1 MKKNVSSRVRPRQV
15 DVAQLAGVSPAVV
28 SIVLSGRA
36 EGSTRVGEEA
46 RKRVLAAVEA
56 LDYKTNLLARG
67 LRINR
72 SGGVG
77 VVVKALHNSFNGRLL
92 SGVEGVMGDAG
103 MHLMVSSGRGQTD
116 SERVAIEFLL
126 ERRCDA
132 LIVSLSAT
140 PDASLVELS
149 RADRPIIVVGHRVP
163 GLEARCITLD
173 DVLGGSL
180 ATRYLLEHGH
190 RQLAHISGP
199 LDHRAARDRLDG
211 YRQALSDAG
220 QSASGLIVEGD
231 FSKQG
236 GFAAVGTLLGRGF
249 SRGGIF
255 VANDRMAEG
264 VLERLHSEGLRVPE
278 DVSVVGYDDAS
289 NAPYLRPALTTVYQP
304 IREMGVAA
312 AQLALKVLGMRS
324 EEVNQCFEPQLVVR
338 DSVTTAPRG
347 VATR

>member
-1 MKKNVSSRVRPRQV
+1 MSSRVRPRQV

-28 SIVLSGRA
+28 SIVLSGSA

-46 RKRVLAAVEA
+46 RKRVLAAAEA
-56 LDYKTNLLARG
+56 LDYKPNLLARG
-67 LRINR
+67 LRSNR

-92 SGVEGVMGDAG
+92 SGVESVMGDAG
-103 MHLMVSSGRGQTD
+103 MHLMVSSGRGEAD
-116 SERVAIEFLL
+116 SERAATEFLL

-140 PDASLVELS
+140 SDESLVELS
-149 RADRPIIVVGHRVP
+149 RADRPIIVVGHRVS
-163 GLEARCITLD
+163 GLEPRCITLD

-180 ATRYLLEHGH
+180 ATRHLLEHGH
-190 RQLAHISGP
+190 RRVAHISGP
-199 LDHRAARDRLDG
+199 LGHRAARDRLAG

-220 QSASGLIVEGD
+220 RGVSGLTVEGD

-236 GFAAVGTLLGRGF
+236 GFAAAGTLLARGF
-249 SRGGIF
+249 SQGGVF

-264 VLERLHSEGLRVPE
+264 VLERLRSEGLRVPE

-312 AQLALKVLGMRS
+312 AQLALKVLGMSS
-324 EEVNQCFEPQLVVR
+324 EEVKQCFEPQLVVR
-338 DSVTTAPRG
+338 DSVTSVTTAPEG
-347 VATR
+347 AATR